1 MFQKSKR
8 VALAAVTTVSGVII
22 GVLGMTSVAL
32 AGMGDSGEG
41 GGEISVRPCSLAGI
55 NPAHHP
61 EVFGNPA
68 TARAYGFVRARDGS
82 WQVVP
87 NCRAN

>member
-1 MFQKSKR
+1 MNQKSKR
-8 VALAAVTTVSGVII
+8 IVLAAVTTVSCVLFGVF
-22 GVLGMTSVAL
+22 GMPSAAL
-32 AGMGDSGEG
+32 SGMGDSGGG

-61 EVFGNPA
+61 EIFGNPA
-68 TARAYGFVRARDGS
+68 IAKDYGFVRRPDGS

-87 NCRAN
+87 NCRAK